1 MSAASTLSDAFFF
14 LRAWAQNPLKVASV
28 TPSSTSLAG
37 LMTCEVDPRRGRVIE
52 LGPGTGV
59 FTRALLSRGI
69 EEKDLVLIEQD
80 PAFAAMIASR
90 FPAATTLAADAARL
104 PAHALR
110 PTTGEARIGAVVSG
124 LPLLSM
130 PPRKV
135 MAILSGSFRHLA
147 PGGSFYQFT
156 YGPTCPVRRS
166 ILDRL
171 GLKAVLIGR
180 TLRNLP
186 PASVYRIVRRAP
198 FASWSI
204 RNA

>member
-28 TPSSTSLAG
+28 TPSSPSLAG
-37 LMTCEVDPRRGRVIE
+37 LITSEVDPVRGRVIE

-59 FTRALLSRGI
+59 FTRALLARGI
-69 EEKDLVLIEQD
+69 AERDLVLIEQD
-80 PAFAAMIASR
+80 AGFAGMIASR
-90 FPAATTLAADAARL
+90 FPAATTLAADAAKL
-104 PAHALR
+104 SGHAL
-110 PTTGEARIGAVVSG
+110 GESKIGAVVSG
-124 LPLLSM
+124 LPILSM

-135 MAILSGSFRHLA
+135 MAILAGSFRHLA
-147 PGGSFYQFT
+147 PGGSVYQFT
-156 YGPTCPVRRS
+156 YGPTCPVQRS

-186 PASVYRIVRRAP
+186 PASVYRISRRAP
-198 FASWSI
+198 LALWSG

>member
-1 MSAASTLSDAFFF
+1 LSAASTLSDAFFF
-14 LRAWAQNPLKVASV
+14 LRAWAQSPMKVASV
-28 TPSSTSLAG
+28 TPSSPSLAG
-37 LMTCEVDPRRGRVIE
+37 LITSEVDPIRGRVIE

-59 FTRALLSRGI
+59 FTRALLARGI
-69 EEKDLVLIEQD
+69 AEKDLVLIEQD
-80 PAFAAMIASR
+80 AAFAGMISSR
-90 FPAATTLAADAARL
+90 FPAAMTLAADAARL
-104 PAHALR
+104 SGQALG
-110 PTTGEARIGAVVSG
+110 PMLGNGRIGTVISG

-135 MAILSGSFRHLA
+135 IAILAGSFRHLA

-166 ILDRL
+166 VLDRL

-186 PASVYRIVRRAP
+186 PASVYRISRRAP
-198 FASWSI
+198 LTSWGG
-204 RNA
+204 RDV